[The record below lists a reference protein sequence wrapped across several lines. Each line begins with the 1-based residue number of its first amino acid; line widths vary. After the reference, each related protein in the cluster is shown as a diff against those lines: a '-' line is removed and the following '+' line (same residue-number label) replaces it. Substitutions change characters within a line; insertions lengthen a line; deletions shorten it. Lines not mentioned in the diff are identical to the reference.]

1 MYKLLI
7 FLCVILIY
15 FSSCF
20 KFIDLKSYK
29 KDTINVEVKGAV
41 NNPGV
46 FNIKNGSSINDL
58 LKIIDLKQNADISNY
73 NINQILSD
81 NDVINIKEF
90 NNHLI
95 SINNASMEELIS
107 LPGIGEAI
115 AKKIVEY
122 RNNKLFQNLEELM
135 NIKGISEKKFNKIC
149 DLISL

>member
-20 KFIDLKSYK
+20 KFIDLKSYQ